1 MSQSWI
7 EFLASHQDGEVK
19 VYTEHFIR
27 IPFYEGVDDVVYQLF
42 CGQYWYIAGEQSGHV
57 EM

>member
-1 MSQSWI
+1 MS
-7 EFLASHQDGEVK
+7 HV
-19 VYTEHFIR
+19 IR

-42 CGQYWYIAGEQSGHV
+42 CGQYWYIAGVQSGHV